1 MRQYC
6 KKFEGLNQSILN
18 KDCITW
24 FGILLYC
31 LAISLLFLLICTKSS
46 PLYPFNDWVDANIY
60 FTMGKGMMNGL
71 IPYRD
76 LFEQKGPLLYL
87 IHGLGYLISNTTF
100 LGVFVLEAIA
110 FAIFL
115 YFCHKIILLFLD
127 IRYSIMSLPL
137 IAAIVLNTKAF
148 SHGDSAEEFCLPL
161 IAISLFYL
169 INYFRTVYPNPMN
182 NRWVLIN
189 GCIAGC
195 VLWIK
200 FSLLGFWLG
209 WVFSISMLPLLNRE
223 YLRMFKSWVFF
234 LCGMVLATL
243 PWIIYFGVNDAIIDW
258 LGTYIYANTAY
269 YSAKL
274 SCLETLGFVTT
285 QFLIGLALNPLLGL
299 LLTIGILAFT
309 LDKRFIR
316 ERLNKIGLLSCM
328 VLLVFCSYGGG
339 TGYIYYFLI
348 FSPFVILG
356 VVVIMDLLRTK
367 CDNVIPFKESVVS
380 VAIIILVLFSLT
392 LKFNHNTYM
401 LGMDRQELFQYRF
414 AAVMN
419 GTKDNTLLNYGR
431 LDLGLY
437 TVTNITPNIRFFYKP
452 NIDYTRFPI
461 IMDEQN
467 RYIEER
473 SIDYIVTVINASQ
486 DSHKLNIPY
495 LYDNYE
501 LIMEYDSKLFQDSI
515 RWGNEFVDAKYL
527 LFRIK

>member
-1 MRQYC
+1 
-6 KKFEGLNQSILN
+6 
-18 KDCITW
+18 
-24 FGILLYC
+24 
-31 LAISLLFLLICTKSS
+31 
-46 PLYPFNDWVDANIY
+46 
-60 FTMGKGMMNGL
+60 
-71 IPYRD
+71 
-76 LFEQKGPLLYL
+76 
-87 IHGLGYLISNTTF
+87 
-100 LGVFVLEAIA
+100 
-110 FAIFL
+110 
-115 YFCHKIILLFLD
+115 
-127 IRYSIMSLPL
+127 
-137 IAAIVLNTKAF
+137 
-148 SHGDSAEEFCLPL
+148 
-161 IAISLFYL
+161 
-169 INYFRTVYPNPMN
+169 
-182 NRWVLIN
+182 
-189 GCIAGC
+189 
-195 VLWIK
+195 
-200 FSLLGFWLG
+200 
-209 WVFSISMLPLLNRE
+209 
-223 YLRMFKSWVFF
+223 MFKSWVFF
-234 LCGMVLATL
+234 LCGMVFATL
-243 PWIIYFGVNDAIIDW
+243 PWIIYFGINDSIADW
-258 LGTYIYANTAY
+258 LGTYIYVNTAY

-527 LFRIK
+527 LFQKK